1 MVTYSSYLPKKSDI
15 TNNAF
20 ITGFGNSAFEL
31 LAGIG
36 VFSALGFMA
45 MQQGVPVNEVVSKGI
60 GLAFV
65 VFPQIINEFPAFN
78 GLFGFLFFASLT
90 LAGLTSLISIVET
103 FVAGVQDKFKIS
115 RTKAVAIGGGI
126 SAVISLLFA
135 TRGGINF
142 LDVADEFINS
152 FGVTLAGF
160 VEVIVVIWIL
170 KQATDLQQH
179 ANQISDIQL
188 GSWWKICLGV
198 ITPIVLGYMMIDKLR
213 AEPYGGGAYS
223 GEFLLYSGW
232 LVAAGAL
239 IVGILFSFISWKK
252 DTIELPADKEV
263 SR

>member
-1 MVTYSSYLPKKSDI
+1 M
-15 TNNAF
+15 
-20 ITGFGNSAFEL
+20 
-31 LAGIG
+31 
-36 VFSALGFMA
+36 
-45 MQQGVPVNEVVSKGI
+45 
-60 GLAFV
+60 
-65 VFPQIINEFPAFN
+65 
-78 GLFGFLFFASLT
+78 LFG
-90 LAGLTSLISIVET
+90 G
-103 FVAGVQDKFKIS
+103 GVS
-115 RTKAVAIGGGI
+115 AI
-126 SAVISLLFA
+126 ISLLFA

-152 FGVTLAGF
+152 FGVALAGL
-160 VEVIVVIWIL
+160 VEVVVVIWIL
-170 KQATDLQQH
+170 KQATNLQTH

-198 ITPIVLGYMMIDKLR
+198 ITPIILGYMMIDKLR
-213 AEPYGGGAYS
+213 AEPYGGGSYS